1 MVAPPQ
7 GWARTKLPAISAGSL
22 YSGGKIYMEVYMV
35 EKESETPMTKMYVI
49 FESEFPTAQFPEM
62 RERVERLGAHLAR
75 ISLTNEQLT
84 MFDFDQAESS
94 EEAVQAS
101 DWMTIEQWTNNYL
114 LDYLRIHPADRP
126 GTWPTRVWHQ
136 IANMVD
142 ESHVKLTKDGQVS
155 IHSEG
160 LFGLVDNIKQGA
172 ERRLTGPKSRE
183 LLFLFA
189 RNNRRNTEAE

>member
-1 MVAPPQ
+1 
-7 GWARTKLPAISAGSL
+7 
-22 YSGGKIYMEVYMV
+22 MV

-84 MFDFDQAESS
+84 IFDFDQVESIKDSAQTS
-94 EEAVQAS
+94 E
-101 DWMTIEQWTNNYL
+101 WLTIEQWTNNYL
-114 LDYLRIHPADRP
+114 LDYLRVHPADRP

-136 IANMVD
+136 IASMID
-142 ESHVKLTKDGQVS
+142 EQQVKLTEDGQVS
-155 IHSEG
+155 IHCEG
-160 LFGLVDNIKQGA
+160 LLSLVDNIKQGA

-189 RNNRRNTEAE
+189 RNNLRNPEPE